1 MTAPQL
7 IPTRGIYLTDEP
19 VVIEVSDPE
28 GHGIPAVLEVSD
40 LGSLL
45 RTVVAPP
52 SGSADLGPL
61 PRGSYG
67 ISLVCNGIQRA
78 RSAVQVVLHVRRH
91 GDGRRVLD
99 SVGVVSQDRGEPVVR
114 TALAR
119 GGGGSIVDP
128 DARVRWDSL
137 LVGRR

>member
-1 MTAPQL
+1 ASVHAQL
-7 IPTRGIYLTDEP
+7 
-19 VVIEVSDPE
+19 
-28 GHGIPAVLEVSD
+28 
-40 LGSLL
+40 
-45 RTVVAPP
+45 
-52 SGSADLGPL
+52 
-61 PRGSYG
+61 
-67 ISLVCNGIQRA
+67 